1 MINQTSILIVIILVM
16 GLYFYAVGKI
26 DGLKRRYHNDE
37 RWKQI
42 CLRANRLVK
51 YYYEGLIVIVAIVM
65 VWSLFASQKISLGL
79 NLVLLIFTLVI
90 CLGSFIEYLAVKH
103 FDSIF

>member
-1 MINQTSILIVIILVM
+1 MMNQTSILVVVILVM
-16 GLYFYAVGKI
+16 GLYFYAVIKI

-37 RWKQI
+37 RWQQI

-51 YYYEGLIVIVAIVM
+51 YYYESLIVAVAIVM
-65 VWSLFASQKISLGL
+65 VWSLFASQKITLSL

-103 FDSIF
+103 FDRVF